1 MTWSFSPPVKCHES
15 RRVQR
20 GGSGGVGFWV
30 LGSGFW
36 VLGSRFWVLGSGFK
50 AVGRVG
56 ILQGPV
62 GSVVTLAVTYT
73 VPPYVSTSHKHAQ
86 TLHPNSRILQQGGG
100 FGCSDSG
107 SGIGCGCAELLNRY
121 FHVFMR
127 PCA

>member
-1 MTWSFSPPVKCHES
+1 MS
-15 RRVQR
+15 RVTKGSK
-20 GGSGGVGFWV
+20 GGFGGCWV

-100 FGCSDSG
+100 SGVRIQVLG
-107 SGIGCGCAELLNRY
+107 SGAVVLN
-121 FHVFMR
+121 F
-127 PCA
+127 